1 MRFRIFEYMK
11 NLENYLM
18 EKANTDIDVF
28 EMQAEICKTLANPTR
43 LRILHVLREGEK
55 SVCELADLLDLRQ
68 SNLSQHLSIMRQA
81 QILKTRKQGSNI
93 YYSVA
98 YPKINTA
105 CDLVRELLIES
116 IGRRQEL
123 TKTLSAQLSQK

>member
-1 MRFRIFEYMK
+1 MCGDC
-11 NLENYLM
+11 LM
-18 EKANTDIDVF
+18 EKANVDIDVF
-28 EMQAEICKTLANPTR
+28 EMQAEICKTIANPTR

-55 SVCELADLLDLRQ
+55 SVGELADLLGLKQ
-68 SNLSQHLSIMRQA
+68 SNLSQHLSIMKQA
-81 QILKTRKQGSNI
+81 TILKTRKQGSNI

-116 IGRRQEL
+116 IGRKQEL
-123 TKTLSAQLSQK
+123 SKNLAAQIGQK

>member
-1 MRFRIFEYMK
+1 
-11 NLENYLM
+11 M

-28 EMQAEICKTLANPTR
+28 EMQAEICKTIANPTR

-55 SVCELADLLDLRQ
+55 SVCELADILGLRQ

-93 YYSVA
+93 FYSVA

-116 IGRRQEL
+116 IERRQEL
-123 TKTLSAQLSQK
+123 TKNLAAQLSQK

>member
-1 MRFRIFEYMK
+1 
-11 NLENYLM
+11 M

-28 EMQAEICKTLANPTR
+28 EMQAEICKNLANPTR

-55 SVCELADLLDLRQ
+55 SVCELADILGLRQ

-81 QILKTRKQGSNI
+81 QILKTRKHGSNI

-98 YPKINTA
+98 YPKINMA

-123 TKTLSAQLSQK
+123 TKNLAAQLSQK